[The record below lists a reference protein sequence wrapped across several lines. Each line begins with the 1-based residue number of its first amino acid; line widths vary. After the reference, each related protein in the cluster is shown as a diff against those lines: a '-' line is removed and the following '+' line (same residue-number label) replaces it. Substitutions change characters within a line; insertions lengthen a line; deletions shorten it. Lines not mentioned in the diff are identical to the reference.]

1 MLEQREML
9 HEELQL
15 LYALPVDP
23 KVKEAPPTEIHRGSF
38 HIYVYWR
45 VSIKHGN
52 IMEYI
57 YIL

>member
-23 KVKEAPPTEIHRGSF
+23 KVKEAPPTEIHKGTF
-38 HIYVYWR
+38 QLG
-45 VSIKHGN
+45 VSISMCTGG
-52 IMEYI
+52 
-57 YIL
+57 